1 MMSVQVDATPSC
13 QHHDSTGVECDVLVT
28 VTAADVDRYTVST
41 APMLVQHLVFGCSW
55 NFNRHGVKGVL

>member
-1 MMSVQVDATPSC
+1 VMGVQVDATSSC

-41 APMLVQHLVFGCSW
+41 APMLVQQMVFGCSW
-55 NFNRHGVKGVL
+55 QLQQALCY

>member
-1 MMSVQVDATPSC
+1 VDATPSC

-41 APMLVQHLVFGCSW
+41 APMLVQQMVFGCSW
-55 NFNRHGVKGVL
+55 QLQQALCY